1 MIRYYKFLIWTNIF
15 FTNVTPQVS
24 LNVNTIPEKVSI
36 KLDGDFIGK
45 TPIKSSN
52 ISPGQHTF
60 EIEKQGFAPIKYDM
74 TVNPS
79 KSVSLDFFMNPIY
92 SVVFKTAHKGL
103 IFELND
109 EHKWSEDKI
118 GLDLEAGDHQLRVYQ
133 IDQIVDEQT
142 ILVDQPLTFEYFL
155 KKKLKAKKK

>member
-1 MIRYYKFLIWTNIF
+1 MIRYYKILIWVNIF
-15 FTNVTPQVS
+15 FINIFPQVS
-24 LNVNTIPEKVSI
+24 LNINTIPKKVSV
-36 KLDGDFIGK
+36 KLDGNFIGV

-52 ISPGQHTF
+52 ILPGQHTF
-60 EIEKQGFAPIKYDM
+60 EIEKQGYAPIKYDM

-79 KSVSLDFFMNPIY
+79 KAVSLDFFMNPIY
-92 SVVFKTAHKGL
+92 SVIFKTDHKGL

-118 GLDLEAGDHQLRVYQ
+118 SLDLEAGDHQLRVYK
-133 IDQIVDEQT
+133 IDQVVDEQT